1 MLFFTKEKRGSFPS
15 PAGMMELADVL
26 DSKSSGGDTVRVRP
40 PLPAPRRRKLH
51 IACGDFFTKVT
62 GALITLRLLFRKR
75 SRLLRLLACKRA
87 HNAFA
92 ALPTFCGVREF
103 KSLSIKMKTI
113 FFVSPLH
120 VVANY
125 VSFAATFLLIGV
137 IFSRSF
143 YKFKTSKILF

>member
-1 MLFFTKEKRGSFPS
+1 MAAYHAPKRVALACKRMRSGFSVLKFCMRTFSGYLFRNRQ
-15 PAGMMELADVL
+15 A
-26 DSKSSGGDTVRVRP
+26 
-40 PLPAPRRRKLH
+40 RRRKLH